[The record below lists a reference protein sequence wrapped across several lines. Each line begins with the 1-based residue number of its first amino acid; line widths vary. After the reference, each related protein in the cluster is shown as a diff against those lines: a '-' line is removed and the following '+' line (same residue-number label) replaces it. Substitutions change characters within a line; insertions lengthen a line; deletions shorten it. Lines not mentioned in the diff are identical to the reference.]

1 MTSTKPAI
9 TTYLK
14 TDTKGRVRTPAGDRE
29 ALLELFRQGGL
40 SGAAF
45 ARMHGLRYSTL
56 MGWIKKSRTATAR
69 TSAPSAFHE
78 VVLAPPP
85 PRTEGML
92 VELPLG
98 VRVRLERADQIPVIA
113 ALSRQLHEASG
124 C

>member
-1 MTSTKPAI
+1 MTSTKPAL
-9 TTYLK
+9 TYLK
-14 TDTKGRVRTPAGDRE
+14 TDTKGRVRTPAADRE
-29 ALLELFRQGGL
+29 ALLELFRQGSL

-45 ARMHGLRYSTL
+45 ARMHGLRYSTF
-56 MGWIKKSRTATAR
+56 MCWIKKSRAAAR
-69 TSAPSAFHE
+69 TPAPSPFRE
-78 VVLAPPP
+78 VVLAPTP